1 MIDAKETERLFAE
14 YRRTGDIS
22 VRNKLV
28 ENHVYIAEILAK
40 KFAGRGVEY
49 DDLLQVAYE
58 ALISGVEKFNP
69 DLGVQFTTYV
79 IPTIT
84 GMIKN
89 YFRDYSRS
97 VRLPRRIYTLAVK
110 VRAEVNE
117 YFKEHGEKP
126 TVKQLSQKLGAS
138 EELIIEALEYRAP
151 VSLDT
156 TVKSEDGE
164 GRLYDV
170 IPDLNNSFER
180 FEDSESLKTEIR
192 KLDPTEQKVV
202 KLRFV
207 EGKSQSEVGKILGV
221 SQMFVSRA
229 ERKIVEEFEKR
240 YDRILEKAGKE
251 YEDEPPKS
259 HQPEPPPFC
268 SRPFCQYHPHSA
280 RRGSEPRLPSS
291 ICSGHTYAPSG
302 YAPHP

>member
-1 MIDAKETERLFAE
+1 MIDANEANGLFRE

-229 ERKIVEEFEKR
+229 ERKIVEKLK
-240 YDRILEKAGKE
+240 DAL
-251 YEDEPPKS
+251 
-259 HQPEPPPFC
+259 
-268 SRPFCQYHPHSA
+268 
-280 RRGSEPRLPSS
+280 L
-291 ICSGHTYAPSG
+291 
-302 YAPHP
+302 